1 MEGWK
6 RGEHV
11 RALGLSR
18 IPEAAQRVQSG
29 VELAAVGVIG
39 LCVGVPVSVFYSPI
53 LGPLAGWDAAALAYL
68 VWVRV
73 IIWPM
78 DAEQTAH
85 LALRQDPNRTVRDL
99 LLLGACMASLV
110 AIGFVLAQGNPP
122 ELGQPTRVGAAI
134 VSIVLSWSVVHTVFT
149 ARYARLYYTG
159 VDGGIEFHQTPS
171 PRYVDF
177 AYVAFTIGL
186 TFQVSDT
193 DLTSTEMRATA
204 LRHALLA
211 YLFGAVIIGA
221 TINLVAGLARP

>member
-1 MEGWK
+1 M
-6 RGEHV
+6 
-11 RALGLSR
+11 SR
-18 IPEAAQRVQSG
+18 LPASAQRVRSG

-39 LCVGVPVSVFYSPI
+39 ICVGVPVSVLYSPI

-68 VWVRV
+68 IWVWV

-78 DAEQTAH
+78 DSEQTAR
-85 LALRQDPNRTVRDL
+85 LAVRQDPNRTVRDL
-99 LLLGACMASLV
+99 LLLGACLVSLV
-110 AIGFVLAQGNPP
+110 AIGFVLAEGNPP
-122 ELGQPTRVGAAI
+122 DLAKPIRIGAAV

-149 ARYARLYYTG
+149 ARYARIYYTG
-159 VDGGIEFHQTPS
+159 PDGGIEFHQTPP
-171 PRYVDF
+171 PRYADF

-193 DLTSTEMRATA
+193 DLTTTEMRSTA

-221 TINLVAGLARP
+221 AINLVAGLAHP